1 MKTLKSTLL
10 LLNLLVSISCFA
22 QIELLQTEVL
32 QEQIQINL
40 AKDVLEITTAKKQ
53 ATNGTV
59 SISHIEL
66 VDKDLIIHL
75 DQKPFKNGDYFI
87 INLAVKLN
95 DETLPVEPENLFGE
109 LNKNISFSNEPQTYK
124 IIWTNLME
132 EYIDLN
138 GELAISLNVD
148 IYGNRDLPYN
158 VDCGIE
164 PTFTTKQKIPFLIAG
179 ILGAGSVVA
188 GEYLKNESEKD
199 YDTYL
204 SQDNF
209 DAAEPFY
216 QDANDKANTGQ
227 ILTYAGIGILTVD
240 AIWYF
245 VRQRR
250 FRKQREV
257 YNEFCKP
264 KNISF
269 QPHVELP
276 FGGKEL
282 NTSLKLTYTF

>member
-1 MKTLKSTLL
+1 MKKTTRILL
-10 LLNLLVSISCFA
+10 FLNLLVSITCFA
-22 QIELLQTEVL
+22 QTELLQTEVL
-32 QEQIQINL
+32 QEKAQINL
-40 AKDVLEITTAKKQ
+40 AKDILEVAPNTKQ
-53 ATNGTV
+53 GSNAIV
-59 SISHIEL
+59 SISKMEL

-75 DQKPFKNGDYFI
+75 DQKLFKNGEYFMV
-87 INLAVKLN
+87 NLAVKLN
-95 DETLPVEPENLFGE
+95 GEDLSIEPENLFGE
-109 LNKNISFSNEPQTYK
+109 LNKNINFADEPQTYK

-132 EYIDLN
+132 EYIDLT
-138 GELAISLNVD
+138 GELMVSLSID

-179 ILGAGSVVA
+179 ILGAGSIAA

-209 DAAEPFY
+209 ESAEPFY
-216 QDANDKANTGQ
+216 QDANDKANTGR
-227 ILTYAGIGILTVD
+227 ILTYAGIGVLTVD
-240 AIWYF
+240 AIWFF

-257 YNEFCKP
+257 YNEFCTS

-269 QPHVELP
+269 QPQVELP
-276 FGGKEL
+276 LGSRDL
-282 NTSLKLTYTF
+282 STSLSFTYRF